1 MVLTAQQ
8 WARRGYRIRTGAR
21 SYMRGAGGSALFSYS
36 QVTPWEYV
44 PKYSPRVNHDRYITV
59 DGRLYKQV

>member
-1 MVLTAQQ
+1 MLLTAQQ

-21 SYMRGAGGSALFSYS
+21 SYTRGAFGIALFGDH
-36 QVTPWEYV
+36 QVTPWEYN
-44 PKYSPRVNHDRYITV
+44 PPRTIDRYITV